1 MRPVLSQGVPVFGN
15 TVILLPSNKRQIDF
29 NAVSYLH
36 LGEAAFSRV
45 QCHSFSF
52 PGLLLQYFMDSTQ

>member
-1 MRPVLSQGVPVFGN
+1 MFGN

-36 LGEAAFSRV
+36 LGEAASSRV